1 MKILDLNLQILKN
14 KDIFHFFFCYYSKMD
29 EIALCWFLAG
39 PCLKRVLALDRQF
52 FSVNIN
58 GTIIEVDKKLNSVKV
73 KAREI
78 CFVK

>member
-1 MKILDLNLQILKN
+1 
-14 KDIFHFFFCYYSKMD
+14 MD
-29 EIALCWFLAG
+29 EIVLCWFLAG